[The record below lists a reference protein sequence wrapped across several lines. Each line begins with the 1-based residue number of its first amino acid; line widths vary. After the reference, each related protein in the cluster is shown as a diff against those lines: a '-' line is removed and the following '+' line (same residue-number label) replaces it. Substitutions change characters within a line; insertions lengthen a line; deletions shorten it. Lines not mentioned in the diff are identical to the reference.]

1 MEPKGF
7 IHDMLDVKLL
17 ILYVMARVV
26 YPVDLQKLYELAY
39 QDDRFSYFDL
49 AQAVPQMVASGHL
62 EETEGDRYVITQKGR
77 EAGEVT
83 EDAVAYAVAQRAQA
97 AVERFNRE
105 VRRSSY
111 VKTEVSKRESGD
123 FSGLTQREMET
134 YEKVFF
140 ENFANKEEAQAKLDE
155 MALKHPITKDG
166 VLTYLIRG
174 QVFADELKALGK
186 EVTLEKADDYF
197 VQEVSGLKTEKT
209 QQTVYIRRMLHVT
222 HNLIGTLAG
231 NTAYCKR
238 QSFQRSFPK

>member
-26 YPVDLQKLYELAY
+26 YPVDLQKLYELSY

-62 EETEGDRYVITQKGR
+62 EETEGDRYMITQKGR

-111 VKTEVSKRESGD
+111 VKTEVSRREGGD
-123 FSGLTQREMET
+123 FSVRLSLTDEVSELMNMELMAPNQ
-134 YEKVFF
+134 KQAMRL
-140 ENFANKEEAQAKLDE
+140 ANAFSQKAESIYRAIMDKL
-155 MALKHPITKDG
+155 
-166 VLTYLIRG
+166 LIN
-174 QVFADELKALGK
+174 E
-186 EVTLEKADDYF
+186 ADD
-197 VQEVSGLKTEKT
+197 T
-209 QQTVYIRRMLHVT
+209 
-222 HNLIGTLAG
+222 
-231 NTAYCKR
+231 
-238 QSFQRSFPK
+238 